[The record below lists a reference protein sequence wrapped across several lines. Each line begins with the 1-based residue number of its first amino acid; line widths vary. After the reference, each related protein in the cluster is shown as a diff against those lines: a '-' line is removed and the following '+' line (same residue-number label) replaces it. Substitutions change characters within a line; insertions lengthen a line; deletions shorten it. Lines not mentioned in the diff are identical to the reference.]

1 MNRRRRRHNQPRRP
15 GSRSLAARPARALF
29 LLLALLGSTFLAPR
43 PARTEEKK
51 EPKGNNGVF
60 SAGGILKGKYHHLR
74 FIIPFRG
81 DFSQYNKVEIVQ
93 PESDL
98 GPDTVPAEKIEQYT
112 RWLQQLFLDTG
123 LFEEVRIVQETTLGS
138 AAASVSPAEEEVVRA
153 ELAGFPLPAG
163 LDPDEEFTGIPAEDT
178 VLLIQPAAVPEKHT
192 LVVTSTVLDYL
203 KGNRGLRMLGVG
215 IGGSRFT
222 VRFSIYDKQ
231 TGAEVARGNVTGAVE
246 DTSFGLPGGS
256 GSDQSLKVGAADL
269 VYHVERRVREAD
281 R

>member
-1 MNRRRRRHNQPRRP
+1 MKRHYLLPLVAILWTGFVYP
-15 GSRSLAARPARALF
+15 TGGEPAISEGPTSFVAPKDKALVVF
-29 LLLALLGSTFLAPR
+29 VRTAKLGKAVYFYVLDENKKLVTLL
-43 PARTEEKK
+43 
-51 EPKGNNGVF
+51 KGNQHVAIKAPPGKHTFYVVSEN
-60 SAGGILKGKYHHLR
+60 AGL
-74 FIIPFRG
+74 
-81 DFSQYNKVEIVQ
+81 
-93 PESDL
+93 
-98 GPDTVPAEKIEQYT
+98 
-112 RWLQQLFLDTG
+112 
-123 LFEEVRIVQETTLGS
+123 
-138 AAASVSPAEEEVVRA
+138 VRA

-163 LDPDEEFTGIPAEDT
+163 LDADEEFTGIPAEDT

-203 KGNRGLRMLGVG
+203 KGNRGLRMFGVG